1 MTIDERP
8 DGTVIVT
15 YDSRGLS
22 VFMLALAGL
31 FVLVAAYD
39 ASFGDRGTSRL
50 VGLLGSATTGLL
62 VAMVFLE
69 RAWFEFSPVT
79 RIVTWR
85 RRWALQQ
92 RSGTMPF
99 NSIQSVLVE
108 RPIGDEGTPSR
119 RVTLRT
125 TSGDEIPMTVGYRPD
140 GDDAIVR
147 IAERIRVVLGHEA
160 NTTHIDAVKT
170 LIAAGRQIEAIK
182 MLRESEGLTLTEAK
196 QRVERIAGGDDRRA

>member
-8 DGTVIVT
+8 DGTIVVT

-31 FVLVAAYD
+31 FVLAAVYD
-39 ASFGDRGTSRL
+39 VSIGTRDTTRL
-50 VGLLGSATTGLL
+50 AGLLGSATTGLL
-62 VAMVFLE
+62 VALVFLE

-125 TSGDEIPMTVGYRPD
+125 TGGDEIPMTAGYRTD
-140 GDDAIVR
+140 ADDAIVR
-147 IAERIRVVLGHEA
+147 VAARIRVVLGHEA
-160 NTTHIDAVKT
+160 NTTHIDEVRT
-170 LIAAGRQIEAIK
+170 LIAAGRLVDAIK
-182 MLRESEGLTLTEAK
+182 VLRESEGLTLAEAK
-196 QRVERIAGGDDRRA
+196 RRAEDLAR

>member
-8 DGTVIVT
+8 DGTIVVT

-22 VFMLALAGL
+22 VFMLAVAGL
-31 FVLVAAYD
+31 FVLVAVYD
-39 ASFGDRGTSRL
+39 ASVGTRGTARL

-62 VAMVFLE
+62 VAIVFLE
-69 RAWFEFSPVT
+69 RAWFEFSPAT
-79 RIVTWR
+79 RMVTWR

-125 TSGDEIPMTVGYRPD
+125 TGGDEIPMTVGYRTD
-140 GDDAIVR
+140 ADDAIVR
-147 IAERIRVVLGHEA
+147 IAARIRLVLGHEA
-160 NTTHIDAVKT
+160 NTTHIDAVKS
-170 LIAAGRQIEAIK
+170 LIAVGRLVEAIK
-182 MLRESEGLTLTEAK
+182 LLREREGLTLAEAK
-196 QRVERIAGGDDRRA
+196 RRAQDLAG